1 MTMDLYGH
9 LLGANLWVA
18 AGRIGDIS
26 GTSSKIAA
34 TQEAASERKTG
45 R

>member
-9 LLGANLWVA
+9 LLDANLWVA
-18 AGRIGDIS
+18 AERIGDIS
-26 GTSSKIAA
+26 GTSSGVAA
-34 TQEAASERKTG
+34 TQHGDPESQAG

>member
-9 LLGANLWVA
+9 LLDANLWVA
-18 AGRIGDIS
+18 AERIGDIS
-26 GTSSKIAA
+26 GTSFGVGAV
-34 TQEAASERKTG
+34 QQGASESQTG